1 MATSE
6 HIVWLKTNHFIFRIL
21 YYLKSIYICSPQP
34 RIMDLISTGQNY
46 WETLDSLDWWAKLAV
61 GIFAS
66 IIVAGLVR
74 LIAHGPVLKLIKKT
88 SAKYDDVM
96 FELAIP
102 LINSGIILLGIWLTL
117 IWALEDSSTNE
128 MVFSTLI
135 IVILLFLVGR
145 FLSET
150 VDFFI
155 PVGVENLN
163 RRADVDLTRM
173 ESLLSTV
180 LKVAIW
186 ASAVMVI
193 MSQLNIDVTG
203 FLASATIISLVVG
216 MALQET
222 ASNLVSGLLMVTD
235 KPFEQGDKITIMG
248 VTGTVMDIGIMS
260 TKILTVQ
267 DHLVI
272 IPNNVISSKEVTN
285 FAKGGTPGSPK
296 SVNLRLDIEVGY
308 NEQPAHV
315 KQMLLDI
322 TRECDYVMSEPQPTA
337 LFMNMLGSSL
347 QFRLNCWVED
357 YADEWVARD
366 WLLTNILQTCS
377 DQGIEIPYPHMQLKY
392 DPELVVGQS
401 PKGKTSETNNKAAE
415 KEKAQAEA
423 RVKDEAESMARMKE
437 RKETRN
443 KIEELRNELNS
454 IEQKEELT
462 EVDEE
467 RKQSIMSDVS
477 ELEQH
482 LLQGG
487 GSD

>member
-1 MATSE
+1 
-6 HIVWLKTNHFIFRIL
+6 
-21 YYLKSIYICSPQP
+21 
-34 RIMDLISTGQNY
+34 MDLISTAQNY

-74 LIAHGPVLKLIKKT
+74 LIAHGPVLKMVKKT
-88 SAKYDDVM
+88 SGKYDDVM

-117 IWALEDSSTNE
+117 IWALEESSTNE
-128 MVFSTLI
+128 MLFSTLI

-145 FLSET
+145 FLSQT
-150 VDFFI
+150 VDFFV

-248 VTGTVMDIGIMS
+248 VT
-260 TKILTVQ
+260 VQ
-267 DHLVI
+267 
-272 IPNNVISSKEVTN
+272 
-285 FAKGGTPGSPK
+285 
-296 SVNLRLDIEVGY
+296 
-308 NEQPAHV
+308 
-315 KQMLLDI
+315 
-322 TRECDYVMSEPQPTA
+322 
-337 LFMNMLGSSL
+337 
-347 QFRLNCWVED
+347 
-357 YADEWVARD
+357 
-366 WLLTNILQTCS
+366 
-377 DQGIEIPYPHMQLKY
+377 
-392 DPELVVGQS
+392 
-401 PKGKTSETNNKAAE
+401 
-415 KEKAQAEA
+415 
-423 RVKDEAESMARMKE
+423 
-437 RKETRN
+437 
-443 KIEELRNELNS
+443 
-454 IEQKEELT
+454 
-462 EVDEE
+462 
-467 RKQSIMSDVS
+467 
-477 ELEQH
+477 
-482 LLQGG
+482 
-487 GSD
+487 